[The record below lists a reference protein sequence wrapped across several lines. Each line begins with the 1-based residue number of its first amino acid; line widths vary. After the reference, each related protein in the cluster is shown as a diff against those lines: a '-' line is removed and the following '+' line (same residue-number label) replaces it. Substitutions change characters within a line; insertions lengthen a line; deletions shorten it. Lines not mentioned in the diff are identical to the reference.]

1 MQLASKSAPQ
11 VEIGDRSRKRE
22 SSGEMAGARPPR
34 KPVKSKRLP
43 VDLYAAQCEECFKW
57 RLISTQEEYED
68 IRSKLIEEPFTCNRK
83 TDTSCEDA
91 SDIDYDATR
100 TWVIDKPNIPKT
112 PEGFKRRLVLRKDFS
127 KFDAYYITPT
137 GKTVRSSTEML
148 SFIEANPKYKDIPL
162 SKFSFAVPK
171 VMEETVP
178 ESILRE
184 DLSSSSAKRIKKVKD
199 KSAHTD

>member
-1 MQLASKSAPQ
+1 MQ
-11 VEIGDRSRKRE
+11 
-22 SSGEMAGARPPR
+22 
-34 KPVKSKRLP
+34 SKRLP

-162 SKFSFAVPK
+162 SNFSFAVPK

-199 KSAHTD
+199 ESAHTD